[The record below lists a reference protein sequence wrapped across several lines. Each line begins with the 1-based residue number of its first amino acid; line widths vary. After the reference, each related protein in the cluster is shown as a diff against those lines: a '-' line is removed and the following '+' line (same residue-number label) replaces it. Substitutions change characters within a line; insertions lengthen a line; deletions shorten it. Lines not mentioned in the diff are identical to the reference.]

1 MLIGALAAKLPQE
14 TVLLNTKVTA
24 INEMENSILMRIGGG
39 ILVIIDSLPQNPRPT
54 LHSAPDTF
62 QSAVCSGKDKKAVVA
77 DLKPIYQAN
86 SQDQGYERLLEFDEK
101 WDKKYPLSV
110 KGWLDNWV
118 NLSTYF
124 EYSPDI
130 RRAIYTTNAIEATHR
145 QIRKITKT
153 KGAFTSD
160 QALLK
165 LVYLAIKDISKN

>member
-1 MLIGALAAKLPQE
+1 VYPKTQVQLCIVHQ
-14 TVLLNTKVTA
+14 
-24 INEMENSILMRIGGG
+24 IRS
-39 ILVIIDSLPQNPRPT
+39 SLRYVPE
-54 LHSAPDTF
+54 
-62 QSAVCSGKDKKAVVA
+62 KDKKAVVK

-86 SQDQGYERLLEFDEK
+86 NKDQGYEKLLEFDEK
-101 WDKKYPLSV
+101 WGKKYPLSV
-110 KGWLDNWV
+110 KGWLDNWG

-130 RRAIYTTNAIEATHR
+130 RRAIYTTNAIEAMHR

-165 LVYLAIKDISKN
+165 LVYLTIKDISEKWTMPIRNWGLTMQQLHIKFGDRIKAFGNSF